1 MHAPPTLRIGI
12 IGVGR
17 VGSVLGAALRAAGHD
32 IVAASAVSEASVARA
47 EEMLPGVPIVPIPQV
62 VARADV
68 TLMAVPDDALR
79 PLSDG
84 LGAENAWGPGRLVIH
99 TSGFHGPSALP
110 AVLEAGGDVVAM
122 HPAMT
127 FTGTTKDLARLIGT
141 PFAVTGSP
149 GAQLVG
155 EALVVDI
162 GGDPFPLSEQDRP
175 RYHAALAHG
184 SNHLV
189 TLVGQAQ
196 QTLREIGVDDPSRIL
211 RPLLEASLDNAL
223 ERGDK
228 ALTGPVSRG
237 DVETVRA
244 HLGVLT
250 DDVLMAYRAMARAT
264 LDRAARRRAVPAESV
279 EPMTVL
285 LDRPPH
291 DPSNDPVSE
300 EDR

>member
-1 MHAPPTLRIGI
+1 MHQPPALRIGI
-12 IGVGR
+12 VGVGR
-17 VGSVLGAALRAAGHD
+17 VGAVLGAALRSAGHEV
-32 IVAASAVSEASVARA
+32 VAASAVSEASLARA
-47 EEMLPGVPIVPIPQV
+47 EELLPGVPILPIPQV
-62 VARADV
+62 VARAEV
-68 TLMAVPDDALR
+68 TLLAVPDDALR
-79 PLSDG
+79 PLTDG

-110 AVLEAGGDVVAM
+110 AVLAAGGDVVAM

-127 FTGTTKDLARLIGT
+127 FTGTAKDLPRLIGT

-149 GAQLVG
+149 GVQLVG
-155 EALVVDI
+155 EAIVVDL
-162 GGDPFPLSEQDRP
+162 GGDPFPLAEADRP

-196 QTLREIGVDDPSRIL
+196 QTLREIGIDDPSRVL
-211 RPLLEASLDNAL
+211 RPLLEASLENAL

-228 ALTGPVSRG
+228 ALTGPVGRG

-244 HLGVLT
+244 HLSVLT
-250 DDVLMAYRAMARAT
+250 GDVLMAYRAMSRAT
-264 LDRAARRRAVPAESV
+264 LERAARRRAVPAESV
-279 EPMTVL
+279 DPMTDL
-285 LDRPPH
+285 LH
-291 DPSNDPVSE
+291 ESNNPVSE